1 MTKRKTPRH
10 RRKTRKTRKIGGA
23 INCEDEGFTP
33 KIREATLGR
42 AYPDFI
48 VDHVIGEQE
57 PYDKLVYISTRGLV
71 RWYCEQAALTDP
83 ECERITSMKEV
94 QVLGA
99 FFHRYKV
106 FLEHIET
113 AKTIL
118 SSPTLFVEGNRV
130 SDSVMKSLKGPSTPK
145 KVLIKECW
153 DFIDKARWGQP
164 LYGDFQASD
173 LRIQQTIDR
182 VQCLLWV
189 IVKHKKLPDG
199 FVMDKRITERAVQPI
214 ELLDTRYQFQSV
226 SATLQSDNTPFI
238 TSIIQLGNLIKK
250 VIIDAAELDPVPTVG
265 VYE

>member
-1 MTKRKTPRH
+1 
-10 RRKTRKTRKIGGA
+10 
-23 INCEDEGFTP
+23 
-33 KIREATLGR
+33 
-42 AYPDFI
+42 
-48 VDHVIGEQE
+48 
-57 PYDKLVYISTRGLV
+57 
-71 RWYCEQAALTDP
+71 
-83 ECERITSMKEV
+83 MKEV